1 MRIVRG
7 RWFKE
12 GESAIVINEALA
24 RRDFPGED
32 PLGRRMPVF
41 GPVVGVVA
49 DLQYS
54 RLDERPEPQFYLL
67 YNPAARG
74 DLSARVLVRAGDP
87 SGIAP
92 EIRKLVSDID
102 KTQPA
107 FEIQTLEQALADSIA
122 PRRFNLFLLGTF
134 AIAAL
139 LLAVIGIYGVTAYSV
154 AQRTHEIG
162 VRMALGAHRRDVLA
176 MVLRQGL
183 KMALAGIAVGLAA
196 AFALTRLMASLLY
209 ELAGRSSGDSAETSQ
224 LGISVPATTF
234 GYIGWNRRCGTTHLG
249 RQATV
254 PGAEKLP

>member
-183 KMALAGIAVGLAA
+183 KMALAGIAVGLAGRLCLDA
-196 AFALTRLMASLLY
+196 ADGQPSLRSTADRSRNVRGRDCSPYRHLPVGLLAPSH
-209 ELAGRSSGDSAETSQ
+209 ESGAGRSDRC
-224 LGISVPATTF
+224 PA
-234 GYIGWNRRCGTTHLG
+234 L
-249 RQATV
+249 
-254 PGAEKLP
+254 